1 MLKINLCVILGS
13 YNGALY
19 LENQLDS
26 LLAQDYKYYKV
37 LIRDDGSSDRTLHII
52 KDYEKKYPDTFTVL
66 DDGLGNLGSSACFMK
81 LLEHAK
87 GYEYIM
93 FCDQDDVWLPN
104 KISTSLSAIR
114 GMENEFGSQ
123 VPLMVF
129 TDLRVVD
136 EHLDEIHASFWKSQR
151 LNPSVADD
159 WKKLLAQNVV
169 TGCTMILNR
178 EAREIS
184 LPFALPEMVHDQWIA
199 VNVANH
205 GHVGYISEQTILY
218 RQHANNVVGAH
229 SNMIKYFWGKV
240 MSLSEIISFYFRAAN
255 HFKEVSWVHLM
266 YLKLKI
272 SLKRLW

>member
-1 MLKINLCVILGS
+1 MDSIVTVLIAT
-13 YNGALY
+13 YNGDHY
-19 LENQLDS
+19 LTEQLDS
-26 LLAQDYKYYKV
+26 LLAQDYKGFKV
-37 LIRDDGSSDRTLHII
+37 LIRDDGSSDHTLHII

-66 DDGLGNLGSSACFMK
+66 DDGLGNLGSSTCFMK

-104 KISTSLSAIR
+104 KISTSLSAMR
-114 GMENEFGSQ
+114 EMEKEFGKHI
-123 VPLMVF
+123 PLMNF

-151 LNPSVADD
+151 LNPSIAND

-178 EAREIS
+178 KAREVS
-184 LPFALPEMVHDQWIA
+184 LPFELPEMVHDQWIA
-199 VNVANH
+199 VNVAKY
-205 GHVGYISEQTILY
+205 GHVGYTPEQTILY

-229 SNMIKYFWGKV
+229 SNMIKYFLKKTL
-240 MSLSEIISFYFRAAN
+240 SLSEVLSFFFRAAN
-255 HFKEVSWVHLM
+255 HFKEVSWFHLVF
-266 YLKLKI
+266 LKI
-272 SLKRLW
+272 KISMERLR